1 MKIVDYAIALC
12 EFEMLDKISGK
23 YFEKYLL
30 NYPDDIKEE
39 IQELEEAMENIVDQ
53 VNKYRLENEQVF
65 KKIAA
70 DLNIIDGK
78 INIIE
83 FVRTDAEVGL
93 ILASQE
99 VKIDNYIKEA
109 YKRFNRAWKLDVKDI
124 DIKAVKKYATE
135 DILNM

>member
-12 EFEMLDKISGK
+12 EFEMLDKIKGK
-23 YFEKYLL
+23 YFQKYLL

-65 KKIAA
+65 KKIAS

-93 ILASQE
+93 ILASKE

-109 YKRFNRAWKLDVKDI
+109 YKRFNSAWKLDVKDI

>member
-70 DLNIIDGK
+70 DLNIVDKK

-93 ILASQE
+93 ILASKE
-99 VKIDNYIKEA
+99 VKIDNYIKDA
-109 YKRFNRAWKLDVKDI
+109 YKRFNRQWKLCVKDI
-124 DIKAVKKYATE
+124 NIKAVKKYEIE